1 MSVFTKLFRA
11 EPSKRGFQELGA
23 APLAGEVGGKV
34 RGLAALADAGFTVPP
49 TFVLTA
55 EGLAGLF
62 APGSADLLPERKAAF
77 LEEAAALFEGRWP
90 VIVRS
95 SAAEEDGAGRSWP
108 GVFESAL
115 ARDLAALPGALA
127 RCLGSYTGPRAQAY
141 RRAHGLPDPAGA
153 GMAAAVQP
161 FLLGSAA
168 GVGSVYHR
176 DRVVVELARGH
187 NLSITGGKNAPY
199 RFIFD
204 LAARR
209 AGAMNERWLDRAGH
223 NRLVA
228 ALLRVQG
235 TLFHNQN
242 ISVEFVLQGEAL
254 TLLQAR
260 TNPSGAPGERL
271 VDFPGI
277 YAKLCDMMAD
287 FGFAP
292 RDWSIL
298 ETTDLLAYHYLGRRR
313 TRSEPMEH
321 FRLRLHGAA
330 AKKAR
335 ELGWVDSR
343 FALSASGDKV
353 LSPPLDDAAKR
364 ARIQALASDGIMLIF
379 CDDEA
384 GRFERSERAVR
395 SGART
400 FSVGFSYP
408 LTGIDLDEWDFERRR
423 VRRDAALRRRERLDA
438 EERDMEL
445 VRRALAGREGRY
457 ESGLRDQVDLL
468 LRHLRDHRRVI
479 DEVLVEGRRD
489 GEVAGLPFKPEP
501 RVVQGTAVT
510 PSGIVSARAERFVY
524 FADDLEPSFLDH
536 IGRMDAVVVS
546 RGAFGSHAAALCSE
560 FNVPLVLETRNL
572 DAVSDGDRVAVDLA
586 SGTVTLELPGL
597 SRARRL
603 LAVGEAVKARAEL
616 EAQAG
621 AADSAEGLQ
630 LLGDACRLTGGSAAE
645 AHYRAAVRLDP
656 RLFRPWLHLAEFA
669 LAAGRLE
676 EAGEAVARA
685 LDLEPEVAH
694 AHQLKAELLLAQ
706 GRPAEA
712 LAEAERA
719 AAADP
724 ALLAARIAH
733 AKALRAVGRR
743 EDSRAELAA
752 ILALD
757 PKNGEAARLELELLL
772 DVSDFAPAAELAF
785 KKICLV
791 GTGFVRA
798 LNGLSRDGDAA
809 HSATLLA
816 RILDAPPPGCAFDLD
831 FLRDA
836 SPQVLEEA
844 AARLAAIEP
853 DRADICEVLA
863 RHWDRAGKPEAA
875 ARLRARARGMLPQ
888 P

>member
-1 MSVFTKLFRA
+1 MSVFAKLFRA
-11 EPSKRGFQELGA
+11 EPSKRVFQALGA
-23 APLAGEVGGKV
+23 APLSGEVGGKV
-34 RGLAALADAGFTVPP
+34 RGLAALAGAGFTVPP
-49 TFVLTA
+49 TWVLSA
-55 EGLAGLF
+55 EVLAGLF
-62 APGSADLLPERKAAF
+62 PPGSSEPLPELKAAF
-77 LEEAAALFEGRWP
+77 LEEAAAALEGRWP

-108 GVFESAL
+108 GVFESAI
-115 ARDLAALPGALA
+115 ARDLASLPGALA
-127 RCLGSYTGPRAQAY
+127 RCLASYTGPRAAAY
-141 RRAHGLPDPAGA
+141 RRAHGLPDPTGP

-176 DRVVVELARGH
+176 DRVVIELARGH
-187 NLSITGGKNAPY
+187 NLAITSGKQAPY

-223 NRLVA
+223 NRLVSS
-228 ALLRVQG
+228 LLQIQSS
-235 TLFHNQN
+235 LFHNQN
-242 ISVEFVLQGEAL
+242 VSVEFSLQGETL
-254 TLLQAR
+254 TFLQAR
-260 TNPSGAPGERL
+260 TNPSGAPGEQL

-277 YAKLCDMMAD
+277 YAKLCDMMSD

-335 ELGWVDSR
+335 RLGWVDSR
-343 FALSASGDKV
+343 FALFSSGDKV
-353 LSPPLDDAAKR
+353 LSPPLEDTAKR
-364 ARIQALASDGIMLIF
+364 ARIQALAAEGIMLIF
-379 CDDEA
+379 CDDEP
-384 GRFERSERAVR
+384 GRFERDERAVR
-395 SGART
+395 AGART
-400 FSVGFSYP
+400 LSVGFSYP

-423 VRRDAALRRRERLDA
+423 VRRDAALRRRERLDC

-445 VRRALAGREGRY
+445 VRKALAGREGRY
-457 ESGLRDQVDLL
+457 VRGLLDQVDLL

-479 DEVLVEGRRD
+479 DEVLAEGRRD
-489 GEVAGLPFKPEP
+489 GEVAGLPFKPEA
-501 RVVQGTAVT
+501 RVVQGPAVT
-510 PSGIVSARAERFVY
+510 PSGIASARAERFIY

-572 DAVSDGDRVAVDLA
+572 DAVSDGDRVSVDLA
-586 SGTVTLELPGL
+586 SGAVTLELPGL

-603 LAVGEAVKARAEL
+603 LAAGDAAKARAEL

-656 RLFRPWLHLAEFA
+656 ALFRPWLHLAEFA
-669 LAAGRLE
+669 LARGRLE
-676 EAGEAVARA
+676 EAAEAVARA
-685 LDLEPEVAH
+685 LDLEPQVAH

-712 LAEAERA
+712 LAAAERA
-719 AAADP
+719 TAADP
-724 ALLAARIAH
+724 KLLAARIAR

-743 EDSRAELAA
+743 GESQAELAT
-752 ILALD
+752 ILGLD

-772 DVSDFAPAAELAF
+772 DVDDFEPAAALAF

-791 GTGFVRA
+791 EGGFVRA
-798 LNGLSRDGDAA
+798 INGLSRLKGPKEPAA
-809 HSATLLA
+809 LLA
-816 RILDAPPPGCAFDLD
+816 KLLAAPPPGCAFDFGFLLGAAPEILD
-831 FLRDA
+831 
-836 SPQVLEEA
+836 A
-844 AARLAAIEP
+844 AGPLLAALEP
-853 DRADICEVLA
+853 ERGDICEVLA
-863 RHWDRAGKPEAA
+863 RHWEKAGKPDVAE
-875 ARLRARARGMLPQ
+875 RLRQRAKAKPPR
-888 P
+888 